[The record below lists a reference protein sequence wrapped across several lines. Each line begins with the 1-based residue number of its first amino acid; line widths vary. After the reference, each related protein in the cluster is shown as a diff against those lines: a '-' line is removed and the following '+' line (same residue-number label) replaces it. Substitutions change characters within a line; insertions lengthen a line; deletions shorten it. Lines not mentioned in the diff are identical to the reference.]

1 MEIFGYRKLV
11 AYQKAKEVVKR
22 TYKLLKKFPAEE
34 RYAMCD
40 QLRRASLSITS
51 NIAEGVNRFSVKDK
65 AHFIEIAYGSL
76 MEVSS
81 QFEIA
86 EDLEYISSEDRLSMD
101 FLIEEDARL
110 LSGLLNSYKPADSK
124 QWTNYS
130 KPTTDTNRRPSERRA
145 ELVRAMLSE
154 KEEDEVKL

>member
-1 MEIFGYRKLV
+1 MEIFGYRKLI

-22 TYKLLKKFPAEE
+22 TYKLLKKFPSEE
-34 RYAMCD
+34 KYAMCD

-65 AHFIEIAYGSL
+65 AHFIEMAYGSL

-86 EDLEYISSEDRLSMD
+86 EELGYIEANDRLSMD
-101 FLIEEDARL
+101 QLIEEDARL
-110 LSGLLNSYKPADSK
+110 LSRLLNSYKPSDVTS
-124 QWTNYS
+124 
-130 KPTTDTNRRPSERRA
+130 
-145 ELVRAMLSE
+145 
-154 KEEDEVKL
+154 

>member
-1 MEIFGYRKLV
+1 MEVFGYRKLI
-11 AYQKAKEVVKR
+11 AYQKAKEIVKR

-40 QLRRASLSITS
+40 QLRRASVSVHS

-65 AHFIEIAYGSL
+65 SHFIEIAYGSL

-86 EDLEYISSEDRLSMD
+86 EDLGYITTDDRMSMD
-101 FLIEEDARL
+101 LLIEEDARL
-110 LSGLLNSYKPADSK
+110 LSGLLNSYQPSDTK
-124 QWTNYS
+124 Q
-130 KPTTDTNRRPSERRA
+130 
-145 ELVRAMLSE
+145 
-154 KEEDEVKL
+154 

>member
-1 MEIFGYRKLV
+1 MEVFGYRRLI
-11 AYQKAKEVVKR
+11 AYQKAKEIVKQ

-34 RYAMCD
+34 RWALCD
-40 QLRRASLSITS
+40 QLRRASVSITS

-65 AHFIEIAYGSL
+65 SHFVEMAYGSL

-86 EDLEYISSEDRLSMD
+86 EELGYITADDRLSMD
-101 FLIEEDARL
+101 QLIEEDARL

-124 QWTNYS
+124 Q
-130 KPTTDTNRRPSERRA
+130 
-145 ELVRAMLSE
+145 
-154 KEEDEVKL
+154 